1 MRLLLL
7 AAFLGALTVSAIGCS
22 SSSSSGANPKL
33 VNPPDPKVAPPTSN
47 GGKPKANS
55 Q

>member
-7 AAFLGALTVSAIGCS
+7 AAFLAGLTISATGCS
-22 SSSSSGANPKL
+22 SSSSTGGAPKL